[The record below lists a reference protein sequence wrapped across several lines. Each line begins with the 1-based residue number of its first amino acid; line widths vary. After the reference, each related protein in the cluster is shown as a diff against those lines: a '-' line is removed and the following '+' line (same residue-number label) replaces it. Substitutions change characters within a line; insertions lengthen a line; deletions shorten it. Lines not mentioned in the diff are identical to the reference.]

1 MKENQAS
8 FSAMTT
14 AYIRAYHSMYD
25 TPKIF
30 DDFLAY
36 RLIPQEVRALIEQ
49 GMKKDKQLDESERTT
64 VLSSDKT
71 TFASL
76 MLSTNVLSRARYTE
90 DALEKAVNQGIK
102 QYVILGAG
110 MDTFAFRRPDLM
122 ERLKVFEIDHPA
134 TQEFKLHRLA
144 ELGWGLPGNLHFIPI
159 DFTKENLATV
169 LTLSSPYDPNVKSFF
184 SWLGVTMY
192 LTRKEVF
199 ETLSSITNI
208 APEGSVVIFDY
219 FDTDAFI
226 PKKSSP
232 KMQKKQEIFQKLG
245 EEMITG
251 FNPSTL
257 AKDIEKLGLSLHD
270 NLSQSDIEE
279 CYFQRRTDGYH
290 APEHGH
296 FAYAYVEPP
305 CKY

>member
-14 AYIRAYHSMYD
+14 AYIRAYHSMND

-36 RLIPQEVRALIEQ
+36 RLIPQEVRELIEQ
-49 GMKKDKQLDESERTT
+49 GLTKEKQFNDSERTAPI
-64 VLSSDKT
+64 SDQTT

-76 MLSTNVLSRARYTE
+76 MKATNVLSRARYTE
-90 DALEKAVNQGIK
+90 DTLEKVVKQGVK

-110 MDTFAFRRPDLM
+110 MDTFAFRRPELM
-122 ERLKVFEIDHPA
+122 ERLEVFEVDHPA
-134 TQEFKLHRLA
+134 TQNFKLLRLA
-144 ELGWGLPGNLHFIPI
+144 DLGWEHPARLHFIPI
-159 DFTKENLATV
+159 DFTKENLATA
-169 LTLSSPYDPNVKSFF
+169 LNRSSSYDPKVKSFF

-192 LTRKEVF
+192 LTREEVF
-199 ETLSSITNI
+199 ATLRSIADI
-208 APEGSVVIFDY
+208 APSGSAVVFDY

-226 PKKSSP
+226 PEKSSSE
-232 KMQKKQEIFQKLG
+232 MQKKQEVFNNLG
-245 EEMITG
+245 EKMITG

-257 AKDIEKLGLSLHD
+257 AEDIASIGLSLYE
-270 NLSQSDIEE
+270 NLSPEDIEE
-279 CYFQRRTDGYH
+279 RYFQGRKDGHH

-296 FAYAYVEPP
+296 FAYAIVE
-305 CKY
+305 